1 MHGRVRGQGKDVYML
16 VLGENSAGPSIHPPT
31 HPFIYLPTLHFSTH
45 PPIYLPTLSPIHP
58 FIYLPT
64 SHLSIHP
71 PTYPFIYLHTLPSIH
86 PPIHPSIPLSAQL
99 PIHLFSL
106 HSQKQSSAE
115 AFPDHQPPP
124 QKKDKQMSPMMEVF
138 TTKPKG
144 PMIIS
149 QSYCLTNALL
159 RKRGTQLRE

>member
-1 MHGRVRGQGKDVYML
+1 ML

-45 PPIYLPTLSPIHP
+45 PPIYLPTYPLSHP
-58 FIYLPT
+58 SIYLPT
-64 SHLSIHP
+64 HLSFIHSSTHL
-71 PTYPFIYLHTLPSIH
+71 PTYLPTHSPIH
-86 PPIHPSIPLSAQL
+86 SSSHPSIPLSAQL
-99 PIHLFSL
+99 PIHLFPL

-115 AFPDHQPPP
+115 AFRDHQPPP

-159 RKRGTQLRE
+159 RKRGTQLRK